1 MEPFKVCGHLRD
13 VTGTYPDAALIVNA
27 GKAGGDN
34 ARHAIARQ
42 WLSEGIPYAF
52 KDCPGIYESV
62 RLWLAL
68 RLDVDPK
75 EINLTGSARL
85 GQSLAPSKIGKPFG
99 ESSDLDIFIIS
110 SSLFDRLKSEFD
122 HWMYAYE
129 SGELQAANGREE
141 YFWKENLDRIPKN
154 LYRGFIDSKFIPNH
168 EQYKATRA
176 IANAMYLLKGKLDV
190 TPLAPSISDA
200 SVRCYRSW
208 DSYVRQI
215 SLSLK

>member
-13 VTGTYPDAALIVNA
+13 MTSPYPDAALIVNA

-34 ARHAIARQ
+34 TRHAIARQ

-52 KDCPGIYESV
+52 KDCPGVYESV
-62 RLWLAL
+62 RLWLSL

-85 GQSLAPSKIGKPFG
+85 GQSLSPKKLGKPFG
-99 ESSDLDIFIIS
+99 DTSDLDIFVIS
-110 SSLFDRLKSEFD
+110 ASLFERLKSEFD
-122 HWMYAYE
+122 HWAYAYE
-129 SGELQAANGREE
+129 IGELNASNATEDS
-141 YFWKENLDRIPKN
+141 FWKKNLEGVPKN
-154 LYRGFIDSKFIPNH
+154 IYRGFIDSKFIPNY
-168 EQYKATRA
+168 ERYKAARS
-176 IANAMYLLKGKLDV
+176 ISNSMYLLKHKLDV

-200 SVRCYRSW
+200 SVRCYNSW
-208 DSYVRQI
+208 ESYVRQV

>member
-13 VTGTYPDAALIVNA
+13 VTGAYPDAALIVNV

-68 RLDVDPK
+68 RLNVDPK

-85 GQSLAPSKIGKPFG
+85 GQSLAPSKIGKPFS

-110 SSLFDRLKSEFD
+110 SDLFGRLKSEFD
-122 HWMYAYE
+122 QWAYAYE
-129 SGELQAANGREE
+129 VGDLKASNLREDS
-141 YFWKENLDRIPKN
+141 FWRDNLVRIPKN
-154 LYRGFIDSKFIPNH
+154 LYRGFIDSRFIPNH

-176 IANAMYLLKGKLDV
+176 IADAMYLLKGKLDV
-190 TPLAPSISDA
+190 TILAPKISDA
-200 SVRCYRSW
+200 SVRCYNSW
-208 DSYVRQI
+208 ESYVRQI
-215 SLSLK
+215 SLSLT